1 MDRSDLGQDGL
12 DFELRTVNM
21 DLQFTAGTSGAVPTT
36 FTFSKGIKSV
46 VLTSTEYLVTFQD
59 VYGAFLNLVGA
70 NVLQATP
77 SATTAQYGEVTTVNV
92 GAASTS
98 PNTVGV
104 TFKKGDG
111 TATALSTGD
120 IAYITFRLKR

>member
-12 DFELRTVNM
+12 DFELRTVHM
-21 DLQFTAGTSGAVPTT
+21 DLVFTAGTSGAVPST
-36 FTFSKGIKSV
+36 FTFAKGVKSV

-59 VYGAFLNLVGA
+59 IYAGFLNVTA

-77 SATTAQYGEVTTVNV
+77 SASTAQYGEPTTVNV
-92 GAASTS
+92 GKASTK
-98 PNTVGV
+98 PNTVGI
-104 TFKKGDG
+104 TFKKGSDG
-111 TATALSTGD
+111 TAAALSTGD